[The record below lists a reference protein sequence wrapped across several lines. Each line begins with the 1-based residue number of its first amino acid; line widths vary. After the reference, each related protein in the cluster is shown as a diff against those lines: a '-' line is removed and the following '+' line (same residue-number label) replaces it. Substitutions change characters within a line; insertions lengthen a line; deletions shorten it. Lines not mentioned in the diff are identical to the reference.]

1 MTDQRNILFI
11 NRDKDFLETMG
22 ESLHQ
27 AGYCVTTA
35 MDMREALSALSS
47 NFLGLIICD
56 NRLKDVSGHD
66 FLRFLK
72 NDPLREKIPFI
83 FCVPI
88 NDQGRAKEA
97 FKSGADDF
105 IVYPLKPDEIVSRVN
120 EVYPSPL
127 KPGTNKTIK
136 PGSGNDS
143 SNKKTQL
150 DKEAEGRERRK
161 DKRTF
166 LEEVVQVEVSRNGI
180 LWVPGQIKNI
190 SVKGMLLKTSMLG
203 KAGVEVYVR
212 IPLES
217 GTAVVKGSV
226 KHIAFK
232 NSNLSAGAG
241 IGIEIEKNDQWNDF
255 LKYIKSHIEKNKAA
269 TVSDKEN
276 HKTLQ
281 TPAGVEKT
289 IIITKNSMQADDKK
303 LPETVTLP
311 KNKSASYNKKFYHSL
326 IGKQLNNYKVV
337 SFIGSGAMGGVFKG
351 WDIALERPVALK
363 VISYELSAQE
373 KFREMFIKEA
383 RFVSRLDHPNI
394 ASIYHIG
401 NENQILYFAMEF
413 IEGFTLAEIIKRE
426 EHLNT
431 LKGLEY
437 LITICEALDFVS
449 QQNIIHRDIK
459 PANIMVNIQDVVKLV
474 DFGVAKSI
482 DVNENNKE
490 GIVGSPHY
498 ISPDAFEERTLDQR
512 SDIYSLGASFY
523 HAFTGFRP
531 FEGSTFK
538 EIILKHL
545 KEKPEPLKKRNTKVS
560 GSTGK
565 IIEKMMAKKPEDR
578 YQDYRAIIKDL
589 KALQSKTSRFDK
601 IKNATLIFR
610 SKK

>member
-11 NRDKDFLETMG
+11 NRDKDFLETLG
-22 ESLHQ
+22 GSLRQ

-47 NFLGLIICD
+47 NFLGLILCD
-56 NRLKDVSGHD
+56 NRLNDVSGHD

-72 NDPLREKIPFI
+72 NDPLRDKIPFI
-83 FCVPI
+83 FCVPL
-88 NDQGRAKEA
+88 NDQGRAIKA

-105 IVYPLKPDEIVSRVN
+105 IVYPLEPDEIVSRVN
-120 EVYPSPL
+120 EIYPLPGKQVE
-127 KPGTNKTIK
+127 KPAVKPDNGNNGSIKKVNK
-136 PGSGNDS
+136 
-143 SNKKTQL
+143 
-150 DKEAEGRERRK
+150 DKEADGRERRN

-190 SVKGMLLKTSMLG
+190 STKGMLLKTSMLG

-212 IPLES
+212 IPLSS
-217 GTAVVKGSV
+217 GTAVVKGCV

-241 IGIEIEKNDQWNDF
+241 IGIEIEKSDQWNEF
-255 LKYIKSHIEKNKAA
+255 LQYIKSHIQKSKAEA
-269 TVSDKEN
+269 ASAKESL
-276 HKTLQ
+276 KTLES
-281 TPAGVEKT
+281 PASAEKT
-289 IIITKNSMQADDKK
+289 IIITKNSLQADNNK
-303 LPETVTLP
+303 LPDPGTLP
-311 KNKSASYNKKFYHSL
+311 KNKSASYNERFYQSL
-326 IGKQLNNYKVV
+326 LGKQLNNYKVV

-363 VISYELSAQE
+363 VISYELSAEE
-373 KFREMFIKEA
+373 KFREMFIREA

-401 NENQILYFAMEF
+401 NENHILYFAMEF
-413 IEGFTLAEIIKRE
+413 IEGFSLAEIIKRE
-426 EHLNT
+426 AHLNT

-449 QQNIIHRDIK
+449 GQNIIHRDIK
-459 PANIMVNIQDVVKLV
+459 PANIMINTQDVVKLV
-474 DFGVAKSI
+474 DFGVAKNV
-482 DVNENNKE
+482 DVIENNKE

-498 ISPDAFEERTLDQR
+498 ISPDAFEGRPLDQR

-531 FEGSTFK
+531 FEGTTFK
-538 EIILKHL
+538 EIILKHM

-560 GSTGK
+560 GAIGK

-578 YQDYRAIIKDL
+578 YQDYSAIIKDL
-589 KALQSKTSRFDK
+589 KALQSKTSRFEK